1 MSKQSKQKW
10 QSLPCSFVNGNLFH
24 VSSIPALFPVDSM
37 KPQGKVFHAFVDEL
51 LDEDDETDSR
61 HNPTPTENLR
71 VPFSVYMEG

>member
-1 MSKQSKQKW
+1 
-10 QSLPCSFVNGNLFH
+10 
-24 VSSIPALFPVDSM
+24 M
-37 KPQGKVFHAFVDEL
+37 KTKKLMDLGKVFHSFVDEL